1 MLPLVALV
9 GRPNVGKSTIF
20 NALTRTRDALVHDQ
34 PGVTRDRNY
43 GVCRLDEDNHFLVV
57 DTGGIAEEEEG
68 LAGATTRQ
76 ARAAAAEADL
86 ILFVVDA
93 RDGSSAM
100 DDEILAWLRKL
111 SRPTLLLINK
121 IDGTDEDSVR
131 SEFARYGFS
140 EMLTVSA
147 AHRQGLDDLLEEVVQ
162 RLPEE
167 GSGEELDNDPNR
179 IRIAFVGRP
188 NVGKSTLTNAL
199 VGAKV
204 SIVSNRPQT
213 TRHRL
218 LGIATYPEGQLVLV
232 DTPGLHKVQ
241 KRAMNRVMNRAAR
254 GSLEGVDAGLLV
266 IEAGRW
272 DEEDSLAFNVLRDA
286 GIPVVLVVNKI
297 DRLKDKGALLPFL
310 QEVTAG
316 RDFSSVHPIS
326 AQKRN
331 GLEALVR
338 DVLALLPEAPPMFGE
353 DEITDRSQRFLAG
366 ELVREQLMR
375 QLGEELPYATTV
387 EIERFTEDG
396 NLLRIGA
403 VIWVE
408 REGQKAIVIG
418 KGGTRLKEIG
428 AKSRLQM
435 ERLFGAK
442 VFLETWVR
450 VREGWSDDEAALK
463 AFGYE

>member
-1 MLPLVALV
+1 M
-9 GRPNVGKSTIF
+9 I
-20 NALTRTRDALVHDQ
+20 
-34 PGVTRDRNY
+34 
-43 GVCRLDEDNHFLVV
+43 
-57 DTGGIAEEEEG
+57 
-68 LAGATTRQ
+68 
-76 ARAAAAEADL
+76 
-86 ILFVVDA
+86 
-93 RDGSSAM
+93 
-100 DDEILAWLRKL
+100 
-111 SRPTLLLINK
+111 
-121 IDGTDEDSVR
+121 
-131 SEFARYGFS
+131 
-140 EMLTVSA
+140 
-147 AHRQGLDDLLEEVVQ
+147 
-162 RLPEE
+162 
-167 GSGEELDNDPNR
+167 
-179 IRIAFVGRP
+179 GRP

-218 LGIATYPEGQLVLV
+218 LGIATFPAGQIVLV
-232 DTPGLHKVQ
+232 DTPGLHREQGKF
-241 KRAMNRVMNRAAR
+241 KASAMSRVMNRAAR
-254 GSLEGVDAGLLV
+254 GSLEDVDAALLV

-272 DEEDSLAFNVLRDA
+272 DEEDTLAYNVLSDA
-286 GIPVVLVVNKI
+286 GIPVVLIVNKV
-297 DRLKDKGALLPFL
+297 DRLKDKSSLLPFL
-310 QEVTAG
+310 AQVSEG
-316 RDFSSVHPIS
+316 RAFAAVHPVS
-326 AQKRN
+326 ALKRK
-331 GLEALVR
+331 GLEALVK

-387 EIERFTEDG
+387 EIERFAEDG

-428 AKSRLQM
+428 AKARQQM

-450 VREGWSDDEAALK
+450 VREGWSDDESALK